1 MKNILFVLSFVI
13 FGLLCMAQPVDVNLS
28 NNVNQ
33 DNSFQPYSEI
43 ADKIIMTPENNFSS
57 EKGGWEFVSLGN
69 RNGLEY
75 IQTIPEDGW
84 TSKVRVRPE
93 GGYIARYRVGYAG
106 PNWPRYKYVRIY
118 CLDYRESASESNAII
133 GAKISYEKGVVSE
146 RKAVSDYMFKGESL
160 SVSDAKT
167 RDFLLSI
174 ADKNGD
180 GSVSEDEAREITEI
194 GYNGYYPHVI
204 DGELARALTYFPNL
218 KRLHVRGI
226 GSDMG
231 IAENL
236 SFDLPNLTEFW
247 MEELGHNHISILD
260 LSKCRNL
267 KTVNIDYSDIS
278 TLLLPD
284 CVEARC
290 VASRL
295 KKLEFRT
302 VDRRYVYNL
311 KKLVVWDNDLKE
323 LPDMKFPNLEVLSIQ
338 SNKNLGGTLSLD
350 VYSCHDLTELLA
362 ERTSLETL
370 YIDGLIDLKVLGL
383 PSTLKTIVVPVGRE
397 LDTYKDSEGN
407 QVSFK
412 GIKVISSFPSW
423 YW

>member
-1 MKNILFVLSFVI
+1 MKNILLVLSFVT
-13 FGLLCMAQPVDVNLS
+13 FGLLCMAQPVDINLS

-93 GGYIARYRVGYAG
+93 GGYIARYKVGYAG
-106 PNWPRYKYVRIY
+106 PDWPRYKYVSIY
-118 CLDYRESASESNAII
+118 CLDYRESASESKAII
-133 GAKISYEKGVVSE
+133 GAKISYEKGVASE

-160 SVSDAKT
+160 SVGDAKT
-167 RDFLLSI
+167 RDFLLSV

-180 GSVSEDEAREITEI
+180 GYVSEDEAREITEI
-194 GYNGYYPHVI
+194 GYKGDYPHVI

-218 KRLHVRGI
+218 QRLHVRGL
-226 GSDMG
+226 GSDME

-284 CVEARC
+284 CGEARC

-302 VDRRYVYNL
+302 VDGRYVYNL

-323 LPDMKFPNLEVLSIQ
+323 LPDMKFPKLEVLSIQ
-338 SNKNLGGTLSLD
+338 SNKNLGGTLDLD
-350 VYSCHDLTELLA
+350 VYSCDYLTELLA

-370 YIDGLIDLKVLGL
+370 YINGLMDLKVLGL
-383 PSTLKTIVVPVGRE
+383 PSTLKKIVVPTGRE
-397 LDTYKDSEGN
+397 LDTYKDSKGN

-412 GIKVISSFPSW
+412 GIEVISAFPRW
-423 YW
+423 

>member
-160 SVSDAKT
+160 SVSDAKN

-311 KKLVVWDNDLKE
+311 KKLVVWDNDLKQ

-383 PSTLKTIVVPVGRE
+383 PSTLKTIVVPAGRE